1 MVQVDSSRFLTADTW
16 IISRANP
23 CEILVD
29 KMALGQIILQ
39 VRRFY
44 RQ

>member
-1 MVQVDSSRFLTADTW
+1 MAQIDSSRFLTTEAR
-16 IISRANP
+16 IISRISP

-29 KMALGQIILQ
+29 KMALGQVILQ